1 MALIRDSYE
10 PFAGLFLRTV
20 GLEGRGSL
28 STLLKTEEALTEKYV
43 ARRFPGMQQSPGR
56 GESGNIYW
64 FPGMGNLA
72 DALTKV

>member
-1 MALIRDSYE
+1 MALIRDLFE

-20 GLEGRGSL
+20 GLEGRESL
-28 STLLKTEEALTEKYV
+28 STLLKTEEAITEKYV
-43 ARRFPGMQQSPGR
+43 ARRFPGMQQSPGS

-72 DALTKV
+72 DGLSKV